1 MVKLMI
7 PVTSFAGKTVA
18 VFGLGGSGL
27 ASCHA
32 LKAGGA
38 EVIAGDDG
46 ADNVAKAAQAGFITA
61 DLRKVS
67 WANFAALVLT
77 PGAPLTHPA
86 PHWTVLAAR
95 EAGVEVIGD
104 IELFCRERRRHAP
117 DAPFVAITGTNGKST
132 TTALIAHLMRVAGY
146 DTQMGGNIGTAI
158 LSLQPPRMGRVHVIE
173 MSSYQIDLAPSL
185 DPSVGILLNVS
196 EDHIDR
202 HGTLEHYAAVKE
214 RLVAGVQKQG
224 TAIVG
229 VDDGFSRNT
238 ADRIEQAGRRVVR
251 VSVKNPLPDGVY
263 VEHEIIWRAA
273 GGARSEIARI
283 GGIGSL
289 RGLHNAQNAACAS
302 ACALALGV
310 SAEVLQDG
318 LRSFPG
324 LAHRMEQVGRRG
336 NVLFVNDSKGT
347 NADAAA
353 HALSSFA
360 DIFWIAGGKPK
371 LGGITGLAE
380 YFPRIRKAYLIGEA
394 AQEFA
399 GNPRR
404 TCRTRSPKRSRSRSP
419 MPRATRKPPGSPIP
433 WCCCRRPAPRSTSTA
448 ISKSAA
454 RHSATSSP
462 RCPASSRWCE
472 AWFLLRESSA
482 LVASG
487 GQYFTSGLIV
497 FEARS
502 RPATGAYGA

>member
-1 MVKLMI
+1 LI

-38 EVIAGDDG
+38 EVIAADDS
-46 ADNVAKAAQAGFITA
+46 ADNLAKAAQAGFITA

-86 PHWTVLAAR
+86 PHWSVSAAR

-104 IELFCRERRRHAP
+104 IELFCRERRRHVP

-132 TTALIAHLMRVAGY
+132 TTALIAHLMQVAGY

-158 LSLQPPRMGRVHVIE
+158 LSLEPSRAGRVHVIE

-185 DPSVGILLNVS
+185 DPSVGILLNIS

-214 RLVAGVQKQG
+214 RLVTGVQPQG
-224 TAIVG
+224 AAIVG
-229 VDDGFSRNT
+229 VDDGWCRAI
-238 ADRIEQAGRRVVR
+238 ADRIEQSGRRVIR
-251 VSVKNPLPDGVY
+251 VSVKRPVADGIT
-263 VEHEIIWRAA
+263 VERGMIVRAA
-273 GGARSEIARI
+273 GGAREEIANI

-289 RGLHNAQNAACAS
+289 RGLHNAQNAACAA

-310 SAEVLQDG
+310 AKDVLQKG

-336 NVLFVNDSKGT
+336 AVLFVNDSKGT

-371 LGGITGLAE
+371 TGGITGLAE

-394 AQEFA
+394 AKEFA
-399 GNPRR
+399 
-404 TCRTRSPKRSRSRSP
+404 
-419 MPRATRKPPGSPIP
+419 ATLKGRVAYEISETLDIAIP
-433 WCCCRRPAPRSTSTA
+433 N
-448 ISKSAA
+448 AA
-454 RHSATSSP
+454 RDAEAAGISDPVVLLSP
-462 RCPASSRWCE
+462 ACASFDQYRNFE
-472 AWFLLRESSA
+472 IRGNRFRDLVMA
-482 LVASG
+482 LPGVKP
-487 GQYFTSGLIV
+487 V
-497 FEARS
+497 V
-502 RPATGAYGA
+502 